1 MRGREGRTMQDET
14 MVRAQVLADHY
25 HRASESASQRWQE
38 RNRQFLLLV
47 GVLALAVLLTANH
60 KETDSLVIAF
70 LAKLAGVKE
79 MEVDKLKESFPYVV
93 LHGLLV
99 VLVFYFMTD
108 VFRLNANIIRNYAYL
123 RGLEREIR
131 DELGIAA
138 DEIGFSKEGE
148 FYDSF
153 KIRGNAALKI
163 AYVLIVGGMLVL
175 FLLFRVT
182 SDWPGIDFDY
192 SQFASWPA
200 AADWLRRHFL
210 LIVDIVVG
218 GMTVIM
224 YLGYAWLSFRPP
236 KLRRD
241 PLFDTET

>member
-1 MRGREGRTMQDET
+1 MQGDT
-14 MVRAQVLADHY
+14 TARAQVLADHY
-25 HRASESASQRWQE
+25 HRASEAASQRWQE

-47 GVLALAVLLTANH
+47 GVLTLAVLLTANH

-79 MEVDKLKESFPYVV
+79 TEVDKLKESFPYVV

-123 RGLEREIR
+123 RGLEGEIR
-131 DELGIAA
+131 DELGLAS
-138 DEIGFSKEGE
+138 DQIGFTREGK

-153 KIRGNAALKI
+153 KVRGNAALKI
-163 AYVLIVGGMLVL
+163 AYVLIVGGMLGL
-175 FLLFRVT
+175 FLLFRIT
-182 SDWPGIDFDY
+182 SDWPTDDFDY
-192 SQFASWPA
+192 SRFTSWSV
-200 AADWLRRHFL
+200 AADWLRKHFL

-218 GMTVIM
+218 GMTVVM
-224 YLGYAWLSFRPP
+224 YLAYARLSFWPP
-236 KLRRD
+236 RRRA
-241 PLFDTET
+241 PLLDVGV